1 YTMSVYSEEV
11 LISKLNKLAD
21 TQDSISL
28 LSHWLIYHRRHVH
41 KSVDIWNRE
50 LRKASAKRKLLFIY
64 LCNDVCQNSR
74 RKGPEFIEAF
84 RNVVPEAIEHAFR
97 RATSDMQT
105 RIRRVI
111 NVWEERQVFERE
123 LIYEIKGRLSS
134 QRQAQISDNAQS
146 RYTNAYPSSA
156 AVPENDKFHEN
167 VDIFYSDL
175 SPNYTIMLRTA
186 QMVSQLRENISS
198 SETDLLKKWSDAVIE
213 ADKPESD
220 VFLRQVDELFALLQS
235 QRDSVTENISGRRE
249 LIGLLKG
256 LTKDE
261 EAILEQ
267 DEKSLIKWQENIEQL
282 KEWQE
287 RLRGRTT
294 VSQSI
299 TGNDENYETGI
310 SDDNRYDYEENR
322 V

>member
-1 YTMSVYSEEV
+1 MSVYSEEV

-41 KSVDIWNRE
+41 TSVDIWNRE

-111 NVWEERQVFERE
+111 NVWEERQVFEKE

-134 QRQAQISDNAQS
+134 QRQAQIPDNALS
-146 RYTNAYPSSA
+146 RHTNTSPSSA
-156 AVPENDKFHEN
+156 AVSENDNFHESVN
-167 VDIFYSDL
+167 ILYSDL
-175 SPNYTIMLRTA
+175 PPNYTVMLRTA
-186 QMVSQLRENISS
+186 QMVTKSRENISS
-198 SETDLLKKWSDAVIE
+198 NETDLLKKWSDAVAE
-213 ADKPESD
+213 EKAESD
-220 VFLRQVDELFALLQS
+220 VFSRQIDDLFALLQS
-235 QRDSVTENISGRRE
+235 QRDSVTKNISGRRE
-249 LIGLLKG
+249 LIGLLNG
-256 LTKDE
+256 LVKDE
-261 EAILEQ
+261 EAKLEQ
-267 DEKSLIKWQENIEQL
+267 DEKSLIKWQDNIEQL

-287 RLRGRTT
+287 RLRGGTIVT
-294 VSQSI
+294 QSI
-299 TGNDENYETGI
+299 TGNDESYKTGI
-310 SDDNRYDYEENR
+310 SDDSRYDYEESR